1 MLWILKV
8 FGGAMSIAIL
18 GKLAKLDYAY
28 KLLSIEER
36 INSTVHKKNPQ
47 MRHIK
52 PNGIYGG
59 AKKK

>member
-1 MLWILKV
+1 
-8 FGGAMSIAIL
+8 MSIAIL